1 MSAETLKRPAL
12 GQQAKL
18 GMLYDARTDNFL
30 PYSML
35 KGAPL
40 NEAVN
45 SIEIHPKHQTLT
57 SNNTYKDTFNK
68 MCISSDLGGSILAG
82 FINPE
87 GSGAYLLKTE
97 EDTALN
103 VHQALHYTISTVQ
116 ESLNFS
122 ASNFKELLSSDQ
134 LPATIFATHMVSEIT
149 WGASCIVAATRKIST
164 VREQSVVEKKL
175 VSAFEAFEWT
185 DEWGFDGASKYPA
198 HLKDEFGEIK
208 VYSDLLD
215 DDETRTDDLDAA
227 HTHFVSLPKLVQNSN
242 DGKGVPILYT
252 LLPIE
257 FLSMFMGFKISTTG
271 SRGHISVECQDKFLH
286 LLDESRVASGLLRDY
301 YRELGNYSI
310 CMKPTV
316 VYDVCDRVNEAT
328 KANSA
333 LRLNYTKLLKDVRFG
348 RANPQDMWHLI
359 ETFYQG
365 DSSPKALSNIAVEYA
380 EILAFVDKVEG
391 KGAKYVGYDGRSR
404 REFNDAEQKNS
415 WGDAYIFYFNDT
427 TMKNAESWKEH
438 LDLLFKILADDN
450 RLEKVFVVDCDATGT
465 DIRELH
471 ISHFQSNSLMTNN
484 VLKQRKHLSNKCI
497 MRYDPRHLDSS
508 VKDDPWPPRRKM
520 VKISCP
526 GRGPNCKMDHE
537 WICSKCLVPI
547 EYGTDTSYMYCDCGR
562 VKCWGSLYEFD
573 CQKAGHGLRYAQYDN
588 YELLSIMRKLK
599 PPPEINILILGESG
613 VGKSTF
619 INAFINYLTFS
630 SLDHALSATHLNWV
644 IPCSFGISNVDRDSD
659 ELLQRVV
666 QVGPSDV
673 DEVSGV
679 KGSSATQKATAYPIY
694 IGGKLIRLIDTPGI
708 GDTRGYEQD
717 KQNMVHT
724 LSVLKNYESLHGIL
738 ILLKPNNSRLGVMV
752 RFCINEL
759 LTHLHVDAAQNFVF
773 GFTNTRA
780 TMFTPGDAVGPLKE
794 QLSSYKGII
803 PGLFGRTT
811 YCFDSEGF
819 RYLAALKQPDELDL
833 GNLPD
838 YQRSWEHSAKESQ
851 RLMDYIG
858 QRNPHLVKSTVGLA
872 ETRDLINRLVQ
883 PMAEIIKA
891 VTKTI
896 ADNRKAMDELSKTQ
910 LTGAELKTRLNITKT
925 GVEAQQLKDPY
936 TVCNNP
942 ACVSR
947 VAGPAG
953 GESVILRKSLCHS
966 PCGLKEIIVNTPGAK
981 GITGCWAFNNGVCK
995 TCTHTPE
1002 DHLHIMILWKE
1013 KTENTIDPNVQAS
1026 LNANASTAQI
1036 QSFQVNALRQRI
1048 SELQNEKD
1056 LLEEAQAK
1064 FSHYLEKN
1072 SITVYNDVTAEYLE
1086 HLIKDE
1092 KAKMETDQ
1100 PTRASLIA
1108 ALEASKKK
1116 HEDFV
1121 SAMRKGKQTQNS
1133 SRYQELDQDGVHR
1146 LVTSLCAMKHY
1157 GQQLRQAE
1165 NAVKNAYA
1173 AQFREKP
1180 YRVRRPEHYSFG
1192 ASSSW
1197 YPSGK
1202 TQNSGPSSQKKP
1214 IRSMLDVEP
1223 SGNENPEKS
1232 SVAPSWP
1239 PEESSNTYKYSEKR
1253 PLQGEYNRNK
1263 DSASVSQQA
1272 PPPYSDLTSGSYQG
1286 QGNSKG
1292 RGFRRLLQ
1300 KIFRHSS

>member
-12 GQQAKL
+12 GQLAKL
-18 GMLYDARTDNFL
+18 GMLYDARTDSFL
-30 PYSML
+30 PHSVL
-35 KGAPL
+35 KDAPPS
-40 NEAVN
+40 EAVN
-45 SIEIHPKHQTLT
+45 CVDIHPKHQTLT
-57 SNNTYKDTFNK
+57 SNETYKDRFDK
-68 MCISSDLGGSILAG
+68 MSISSDLSGSILAG
-82 FINPE
+82 LVNPE
-87 GSGAYLLKTE
+87 GSGAYLLNTE

-122 ASNFKELLSSDQ
+122 ARNFKELLSANE
-134 LPATIFATHMVSEIT
+134 LPATISATHLVSEIA
-149 WGASCIVAATRKIST
+149 WGASCIVAGTRKIST
-164 VREQSVVEKKL
+164 AGERPAIEKKL
-175 VSAFEAFEWT
+175 ESALEALERT
-185 DEWGFDGASKYPA
+185 DEWGFDGASKYSA
-198 HLKDEFGEIK
+198 YLKDEFGEIR
-208 VYSDLLD
+208 VYSDLPEY
-215 DDETRTDDLDAA
+215 DEKYTEDLDAA
-227 HTHFVSLPKLVQNSN
+227 LTHFVGLPKLVQNSN
-242 DGKGVPILYT
+242 DGKGVPIFYT
-252 LLPIE
+252 LLPID
-257 FLSMFMGFKISTTG
+257 FLSMFLGFKISNTG
-271 SRGHISVECQDKFLH
+271 PRGHISVECQEKFVH
-286 LLDESRVASGLLRDY
+286 LLDEFRVASGLLHDY

-310 CMKPTV
+310 CVKPSV
-316 VYDVCDRVNEAT
+316 VYEVCERVSEAT
-328 KANSA
+328 KANST
-333 LRLNYTKLLKDVRFG
+333 LRLNYTKLLKDVRFAK
-348 RANPQDMWHLI
+348 ANSQDIWHLI
-359 ETFYQG
+359 ETFYQE
-365 DSSPKALSNIAVEYA
+365 DSSPKSLSDIAAEYT
-380 EILAFVDKVEG
+380 ERLTFVDSVEG
-391 KGAKYVGYDGRSR
+391 KGAKYVGYDDRSR
-404 REFNDAEQKNS
+404 REFDDADRKNS
-415 WGDAYIFYFNDT
+415 WGDAYIFYFNDA
-427 TMKNAESWKEH
+427 TMENAESWKEH

-450 RLEKVFVVDCDATGT
+450 RLEKVFVVDCDAIGT
-465 DIRELH
+465 DIKELC
-471 ISHFQSNSLMTNN
+471 ISHFQNNSLVTND
-484 VLKQRKHLSNKCI
+484 VRKQRKHLADKCI
-497 MRYDPRHLDSS
+497 MRYDPRYLDSS

-520 VKISCP
+520 VKIRCP
-526 GRGPNCKMDHE
+526 GGGSNCKTDHE
-537 WICSKCLVPI
+537 WICAKCLVPI

-573 CQKAGHGLRYAQYDN
+573 CQKPGHGLRYAQYDG
-588 YELLSIMRKLK
+588 YALLSIMRKLK

-659 ELLQRVV
+659 ELLQRVI

-679 KGSSATQKATAYPIY
+679 KGNSATQKATAYPIY

-724 LSVLKNYESLHGIL
+724 LSVLKNYECLHGIL

-759 LTHLHVDAAQNFVF
+759 LTHLHVDAAQNVVF

-794 QLSSYKGII
+794 QLSSYQGII

-819 RYLAALKQPDELDL
+819 RYLAARKEPDGLDL

-838 YQRSWEHSAKESQ
+838 YRRSWEHSAQESQ

-872 ETRDLINRLVQ
+872 ETRDLINRMVQ
-883 PMAEIIKA
+883 PMAELIKA

-896 ADNRKAMDELSKTQ
+896 ANNQKAMDELSKTQ
-910 LTGAELKTRLNITKT
+910 LTDAELKTRLNITKT
-925 GVEAQQLKDPY
+925 GVEAEELKAPY
-936 TVCNNP
+936 TVCDNP

-966 PCGLKEIIVNTPGAK
+966 PCGLKEIIINKPGAK
-981 GITGCWAFNNGVCK
+981 GITGCWAFNKGVCK
-995 TCTHTPE
+995 TCKHAPE
-1002 DHLHIMILWKE
+1002 DHLHIMVLWKE
-1013 KTENTIDPNVQAS
+1013 KTENAIDPNVQAS
-1026 LNANASTAQI
+1026 LNANATTAQI
-1036 QSFQVNALRQRI
+1036 QSAQVIALRQRI
-1048 SELQNEKD
+1048 SEFQNEKD

-1072 SITVYNDVTAEYLE
+1072 SITVYNDVTVEYLE

-1092 KAKMETDQ
+1092 KAKMGTDQ
-1100 PTRASLIA
+1100 STRAGLII

-1157 GQQLRQAE
+1157 GQQLKQAE
-1165 NAVKNAYA
+1165 NAVKIAYA

-1180 YRVRRPEHYSFG
+1180 YRVRRPEHYSSG
-1192 ASSSW
+1192 AS
-1197 YPSGK
+1197 
-1202 TQNSGPSSQKKP
+1202 
-1214 IRSMLDVEP
+1214 
-1223 SGNENPEKS
+1223 
-1232 SVAPSWP
+1232 
-1239 PEESSNTYKYSEKR
+1239 
-1253 PLQGEYNRNK
+1253 
-1263 DSASVSQQA
+1263 
-1272 PPPYSDLTSGSYQG
+1272 
-1286 QGNSKG
+1286 
-1292 RGFRRLLQ
+1292 
-1300 KIFRHSS
+1300 